1 MRARLIRNFLAW
13 CTLVAF
19 LCAMAAA
26 QNLTNGGVS
35 GTVTDPT
42 GAVIANATVTL
53 KNRAT
58 AATQSTHT
66 NSTGFYTFPFV
77 QPGDYAVTVSA
88 PGFQGISRNVTA
100 SLNTNTSANL
110 QLALISEQQTVE
122 VTGST
127 ATVETEDANLDTVFD
142 SRQVSLL
149 PNPGNDLSAVALSAP
164 GVVMNTTGGATFG
177 GGNYEFY
184 GLPSNSNVF
193 TYDGANANDPY
204 FQINNTGATNLT
216 LGLNDVQETSVV
228 TNGYSGQYGGL
239 AGADINYVS
248 KSGSNAFHGN
258 GIWWWNGRIMNANN
272 YFLNQTGSPRPF
284 VNANQYASS
293 IGGPIKKNKAFF
305 FFDYEGIRLLIPA
318 PLPVNVPTQAFQ
330 NAVIANLN
338 ANQQGVQVP
347 FFQGMFNAYNK
358 APGSSAAANVLAPG
372 LDPVT
377 GKVTANG
384 CDDLN
389 LSNPLFA
396 QFGQGGTP
404 CALNYTGAGS
414 ALTHDYLVVGRYDQN
429 IGNND
434 KLFVRVQHEAGLQA
448 TYIDPLTSAFNA
460 HSSQPEWQG
469 QFSETHTLG
478 TDKVNN
484 FVGYVQW
491 YSAQFTMVDQTAAN
505 AISPFTVLIND
516 GALFPINNLGSFFP
530 QGRNVTQYGIVD
542 DFSWVRGNH
551 NFKVGVNFRR
561 DDVSDH
567 NFGLITPL
575 VIPLTLNDFANG
587 TAGFAEQNF
596 AKNTNVPIA
605 LYQLGWYLSDE
616 WKASQNL
623 KLTLSM
629 RFDHLSN
636 PICRVNCFT
645 RLSAPFDQLDRN
657 APVNQA
663 ITAGVHTA
671 FPSVTSVV
679 YQPKIGFAWSP
690 FGARNTVIR
699 GGAGIFSDAI
709 PSLAIDQVLDNA
721 PNDPQF
727 QTGGLGISPAAGINS
742 DIGALAAANTSFV
755 NNFASGGAVNPFN
768 FFNGGAVR
776 VPRYYEWDLEV
787 QQALGWRTTFSAKYV
802 GNHGSYEELTNPALN
817 AYTPFSAANGLPLA
831 PFANLPVSNTPPDS
845 RFGVVA
851 QTQNV
856 GNSNYNGL
864 ILSLNHSFT
873 GGFQFQAGYTYSH
886 SLDDISNN
894 SLNPFGLTNQ
904 TNADIVFP
912 IDQTNIRKY
921 NYGNSD
927 YDVRHSFNMNY
938 VWSDA
943 FRHITSKGPNALVKG
958 WTFSGTIFAHGG
970 LPYSIFSSAMTAALH
985 SSNWGSSAAATGTSA
1000 LAVITGNT
1008 NFDCGPSAAQIVNGV
1023 HNACFSTANFADPS
1037 SATGFG
1043 NQSRNQFRG
1052 PSYVDT
1058 DFGVEKAFGMP
1069 KWESAQFSI
1078 GARFFNLFN
1087 HPNFAFPVTDVD
1099 NGQFGQILKTVSQ
1112 PTTIYGSGLGADAS
1126 PRVIEIQAKFTF

>member
-1 MRARLIRNFLAW
+1 MRARFMRKSAVLCVLLALLATIAW
-13 CTLVAF
+13 
-19 LCAMAAA
+19 A

-35 GTVTDPT
+35 GTITDPS
-42 GAVIANATVTL
+42 GAVIANATVSL
-53 KNRAT
+53 KNRGT
-58 AATQSTHT
+58 GATQTTHT
-66 NSTGFYTFPFV
+66 NSTGYYTFPFV
-77 QPGDYAVTVSA
+77 QPGEYAVTVSEQ
-88 PGFQGISRNVTA
+88 GFQSVSRNLTV
-100 SLNTNTSANL
+100 SLNSNTSANL
-110 QLALISEQQTVE
+110 QLALTSEQQTVE

-193 TYDGANANDPY
+193 TYDGANSNDPF

-258 GIWWWNGRIMNANN
+258 AIWWWNGRVMNANN
-272 YFLNQTGSPRPF
+272 YFLNQQGASRPF
-284 VNANQYASS
+284 VNANQYAGS
-293 IGGPIKKNKAFF
+293 IGGPIKKDKAFF

-318 PLPVNVPTQAFQ
+318 PLPVNVPTRAFE
-330 NAVIANLN
+330 NAVISNLN
-338 ANQQGVQVP
+338 ATGQGVQVP
-347 FFQGMFNAYNK
+347 FYNAMFGAYNN
-358 APGSSAAANVLAPG
+358 APGSNAAQNVLPKG
-372 LDPVT
+372 
-377 GKVTANG
+377 G
-384 CDDLN
+384 CDDVTRLAGVTFGA
-389 LSNPLFA
+389 SN
-396 QFGQGGTP
+396 P
-404 CALNYTGAGS
+404 CALTYTGATS
-414 ALTHDYLVVGRYDQN
+414 AGTHDYLVVGRYDQN
-429 IGNND
+429 LGNND
-434 KLFVRVQHEAGLQA
+434 KLFARVQHEAGLQA

-469 QFSETHTLG
+469 QLSETHTFG

-491 YSAQFTMVDQTAAN
+491 YSAQFTMVNQAAAN
-505 AISPFTVLIND
+505 VISPFTVFFND
-516 GALFPINNLGSFFP
+516 GSLFNINNLGSFFP

-575 VIPLTLNDFANG
+575 IVPITLGDFAAG

-596 AKNTNVPIA
+596 AKNTDVPIA
-605 LYQLGWYLSDE
+605 LYQLGWYVSDE
-616 WKASQNL
+616 WKATNNL

-636 PICRVNCFT
+636 PICQVNCFT
-645 RLSAPFDQLDRN
+645 RLTAPFDQLDRA

-663 ITAGVHTA
+663 ILTGVHTA

-679 YQPKIGFAWSP
+679 YQPKVGFAWSP

-727 QTGGLGISPAAGINS
+727 SVGGLGISPAAGVNS

-755 NNFASGGAVNPFN
+755 NNFASGGAVTPFN

-787 QQALGWRTTFSAKYV
+787 QQALGWRTTLSAKYV
-802 GNHGSYEELTNPALN
+802 GNHGSYEEMTNPALN
-817 AYTPFSAANGLPLA
+817 AYTPFSAANNLPLA
-831 PFANLPVSNTPPDS
+831 PFANLPVSNTAPDP
-845 RFGVVA
+845 RFGVVG
-851 QTQNV
+851 QIQNV

-864 ILSLNHSFT
+864 VLSLAHSFT

-894 SLNPFGLTNQ
+894 SLNPFGVNSQ

-943 FRHITSKGPNALVKG
+943 FRHLTSRGPNALIKG
-958 WTFSGTIFAHGG
+958 WTLSGTIFAHGG

-985 SSNWGSSAAATGTSA
+985 NSNWGSSAAATGTSA

-1008 NFDCGPSAAQIVNGV
+1008 SVDCGPSAAQIVNGT
-1023 HNACFSTANFADPS
+1023 HNACYSAANFADPS
-1037 SATGFG
+1037 SVTGFG
-1043 NQSRNQFRG
+1043 NQRRNQFRG
-1052 PSYVDT
+1052 PGYFDT
-1058 DFGVEKAFGMP
+1058 DFGVEKAFGLP

>member
-1 MRARLIRNFLAW
+1 MKLRLMHLAAW
-13 CTLVAF
+13 CALFALF
-19 LCAMAAA
+19 CAAAAA
-26 QNLTNGGVS
+26 QNLTNGAVT
-35 GTVTDPT
+35 GTITDPS
-42 GAVIANATVTL
+42 GAVVANANVTL
-53 KNRAT
+53 KNRSTGAV
-58 AATQSTHT
+58 QSTHT
-66 NSTGFYTFPFV
+66 NSTGLYTFPFV
-77 QPGDYAVTVSA
+77 QPGEYSVAVSASGFQPVSRAVTVALNSSA
-88 PGFQGISRNVTA
+88 TANV
-100 SLNTNTSANL
+100 
-110 QLALISEQQTVE
+110 QVALSSEQQTIE

-127 ATVETEDANLDTVFD
+127 ATVETEDANVDTVFD
-142 SRQVSLL
+142 ARQVSLL
-149 PNPGNDLSAVALSAP
+149 PNPGNDLSAVALSSP

-239 AGADINYVS
+239 AGADINYIS

-258 GIWWWNGRIMNANN
+258 AIWWWNGRTLNANN
-272 YFLNQTGSPRPF
+272 YFLNQQGAQRPF
-284 VNANQYASS
+284 VNANQYAGS
-293 IGGPIKKNKAFF
+293 IGGPIKKDKAFF

-318 PLPVNVPTQAFQ
+318 PLPVNVPTQAFE

-338 ANQQGVQVP
+338 TNGQGVQVP
-347 FFQGMFNAYNK
+347 FYNAMFGAYNN
-358 APGSSAAANVLAPG
+358 APGSRGAQNVLPNG
-372 LDPVT
+372 
-377 GKVTANG
+377 G
-384 CDDLN
+384 CDDVSKLAGISFGS
-389 LSNPLFA
+389 SN
-396 QFGQGGTP
+396 P
-404 CALNYTGAGS
+404 CALNYTGATS

-469 QFSETHTLG
+469 QFSETHTFG
-478 TDKVNN
+478 NNKVNN
-484 FVGYVQW
+484 FVASQQW
-491 YSAQFTMVDQTAAN
+491 YSAQFTMVSQSAAN

-530 QGRNVTQYGIVD
+530 QGRNVTQYGITD

-551 NFKVGVNFRR
+551 DFKVGVNFRR

-575 VIPLTLNDFANG
+575 VVPLSLGDFANG

-605 LYQLGWYLSDE
+605 LYQLGWYISDE

-636 PICRVNCFT
+636 PICRINCFT
-645 RLSAPFDQLDRN
+645 RLSAPFSQLN
-657 APVNQA
+657 TAAPVNQA
-663 ITAGVHTA
+663 IQTGVHTA

-727 QTGGLGISPAAGINS
+727 STGGFALSPAAGVNS
-742 DIGALAAANTSFV
+742 DIGQLAAANTSFV
-755 NNFASGGAVNPFN
+755 NNFASGAAVPAFN

-787 QQALGWRTTFSAKYV
+787 QQAVGWHSTISAKYV

-817 AYTPFSAANGLPLA
+817 AFAPSITNSSGQQVQLFPFG
-831 PFANLPVSNTPPDS
+831 NLPATAPDP

-851 QTQNV
+851 QTQNI

-864 ILSLNHSFT
+864 VLSATHSFT

-894 SLNPFGLTNQ
+894 SLNPFGLNNQ
-904 TNADIVFP
+904 TNVDIVFP
-912 IDQTNIRKY
+912 IDQNNIRKY

-943 FRHITSKGPNALVKG
+943 LRHITSKGPNALVKG

-970 LPYSIFSSAMTAALH
+970 LPYSIFSSALTADLH
-985 SSNWGSSAAATGTSA
+985 NSQWGSSAAATGTSA
-1000 LAVITGNT
+1000 LAVITGNQ
-1008 NFDCGPSAAQIVNGV
+1008 NPDCGSSAAQIVNGV
-1023 HNACFSTANFADPS
+1023 HNACYSAANFADPGVS
-1037 SATGFG
+1037 TDFG
-1043 NQSRNQFRG
+1043 NQRRNQYRG
-1052 PSYVDT
+1052 PNYVDT
-1058 DFGVEKAFGMP
+1058 DFGVEKAFGIP

-1087 HPNFAFPVTDVD
+1087 HPNFAFPVTDI
-1099 NGQFGQILKTVSQ
+1099 NNPQFGQILKTVSQ

-1126 PRVIEIQAKFTF
+1126 PRVIEIQAKISF

>member
-1 MRARLIRNFLAW
+1 MRARFMRKSAVLCVLLALLATIAW
-13 CTLVAF
+13 
-19 LCAMAAA
+19 A

-35 GTVTDPT
+35 GTITDPS
-42 GAVIANATVTL
+42 GAVIANATVSL
-53 KNRAT
+53 KNRGT
-58 AATQSTHT
+58 GATQTTHT
-66 NSTGFYTFPFV
+66 NSTGYYTFPFV
-77 QPGDYAVTVSA
+77 QPGEYAVTVSEQ
-88 PGFQGISRNVTA
+88 GFQSVSRNLTV
-100 SLNTNTSANL
+100 SLNSNTSASL
-110 QLALISEQQTVE
+110 QLALTSEQQTVE

-193 TYDGANANDPY
+193 TYDGANSNDPF

-258 GIWWWNGRIMNANN
+258 AIWWWNGRVMNANN
-272 YFLNQTGSPRPF
+272 YFLNQQGASRPF
-284 VNANQYASS
+284 VNANQYAGS
-293 IGGPIKKNKAFF
+293 IGGPIKKDKAFF

-318 PLPVNVPTQAFQ
+318 PLPVNVPTRAFE
-330 NAVIANLN
+330 NAVISNLN
-338 ANQQGVQVP
+338 ATQQGVQVP
-347 FFQGMFNAYNK
+347 FYNAMFGAYNN
-358 APGSSAAANVLAPG
+358 APGSNAAQNVLPNGGCNDVAKLAG
-372 LDPVT
+372 VT
-377 GKVTANG
+377 FGA
-384 CDDLN
+384 
-389 LSNPLFA
+389 SN
-396 QFGQGGTP
+396 P
-404 CALNYTGAGS
+404 CALTYTGATS
-414 ALTHDYLVVGRYDQN
+414 AGTHDYLVVGRYDQN
-429 IGNND
+429 LGNND
-434 KLFVRVQHEAGLQA
+434 KLFARVQHEAGLQA

-469 QFSETHTLG
+469 QLSETHTFG

-491 YSAQFTMVDQTAAN
+491 YSAQFTMVNQAAAN
-505 AISPFTVLIND
+505 VISPFTVFFND
-516 GALFPINNLGSFFP
+516 GSLFNINNLGSFFP

-575 VIPLTLNDFANG
+575 IVPITLGDFAAG

-596 AKNTNVPIA
+596 AKNTDVPIA
-605 LYQLGWYLSDE
+605 LYQLGWYVSDE
-616 WKASQNL
+616 WKATNNL

-636 PICRVNCFT
+636 PICQVNCFT
-645 RLSAPFDQLDRN
+645 RLTAPFDQLDRA

-663 ITAGVHTA
+663 ILTGVHTA

-679 YQPKIGFAWSP
+679 YQPKVGFAWSP

-727 QTGGLGISPAAGINS
+727 SVGGLGISPAAGVNS

-755 NNFASGGAVNPFN
+755 NNFASGGAVTPFN

-787 QQALGWRTTFSAKYV
+787 QQALGWRTTLSAKYV
-802 GNHGSYEELTNPALN
+802 GNHGSYEEMTNPALN
-817 AYTPFSAANGLPLA
+817 AYTPFSAANNLPLA
-831 PFANLPVSNTPPDS
+831 PFANLPVSNTAPDP
-845 RFGVVA
+845 RFGVVG
-851 QTQNV
+851 QIQNV

-864 ILSLNHSFT
+864 VLSLAHSFT

-894 SLNPFGLTNQ
+894 SLNPFGVNSQ

-943 FRHITSKGPNALVKG
+943 FRHLTSRGPNALIKG
-958 WTFSGTIFAHGG
+958 WTLSGTIFAHGG

-985 SSNWGSSAAATGTSA
+985 NSNWGSSAAATGTSA

-1008 NFDCGPSAAQIVNGV
+1008 SVDCGPSAAQIVNGT
-1023 HNACFSTANFADPS
+1023 HNACYSAANFADPS
-1037 SATGFG
+1037 SVTGFG
-1043 NQSRNQFRG
+1043 NQRRNQFRG
-1052 PSYVDT
+1052 PGYFDT
-1058 DFGVEKAFGMP
+1058 DFGVEKAFGLP

>member
-1 MRARLIRNFLAW
+1 MKLRLMHLAAW
-13 CTLVAF
+13 CGLLALF
-19 LCAMAAA
+19 CAAAAA
-26 QNLTNGGVS
+26 QNLT
-35 GTVTDPT
+35 T
-42 GAVIANATVTL
+42 GAVTGTITDPSGAVVANANVTL
-53 KNRAT
+53 KNRSTGAV
-58 AATQSTHT
+58 QSSHT
-66 NSTGFYTFPFV
+66 NSTGLYTFPFV
-77 QPGDYAVTVSA
+77 QPGEYSVAVSASGFQPVSRAVTVALNSSA
-88 PGFQGISRNVTA
+88 TANV
-100 SLNTNTSANL
+100 
-110 QLALISEQQTVE
+110 QVALSSQQQTIE
-122 VTGST
+122 VTGTT
-127 ATVETEDANLDTVFD
+127 AAIETEDANVDTVFD

-239 AGADINYVS
+239 AGADINYIS

-258 GIWWWNGRIMNANN
+258 AIWWWNGRIMNANN
-272 YFLNQTGSPRPF
+272 YFLNQQGAQRPF
-284 VNANQYASS
+284 VNANQYAGS
-293 IGGPIKKNKAFF
+293 IGGPIKKDKAFF

-318 PLPVNVPTQAFQ
+318 PLPVNVPTQAFE
-330 NAVIANLN
+330 NAVISNLN
-338 ANQQGVQVP
+338 TNGQGVQVP
-347 FFQGMFNAYNK
+347 FYNAMFGAYNN
-358 APGSSAAANVLAPG
+358 APGSRGAQNVLPNG
-372 LDPVT
+372 
-377 GKVTANG
+377 G
-384 CDDLN
+384 CDDVSKLAGVN
-389 LSNPLFA
+389 FGASN
-396 QFGQGGTP
+396 P
-404 CALNYTGAGS
+404 CALNYTGATS

-469 QFSETHTLG
+469 QFSETHTFG
-478 TDKVNN
+478 NNKVNN
-484 FVGYVQW
+484 FVASQQW
-491 YSAQFTMVDQTAAN
+491 YSAQFTMVSQSAAN

-530 QGRNVTQYGIVD
+530 QGRNVTQYGITD

-551 NFKVGVNFRR
+551 DFKVGVNFRR

-575 VIPLTLNDFANG
+575 VVPLTLGDFANG

-605 LYQLGWYLSDE
+605 LYQLGWYISDE

-636 PICRVNCFT
+636 PICQVNCFT
-645 RLSAPFDQLDRN
+645 RLSAPFSQLN
-657 APVNQA
+657 TAAPVNQA
-663 ITAGVHTA
+663 IQTGVHTA

-727 QTGGLGISPAAGINS
+727 STGGFALSPAAGVNS
-742 DIGALAAANTSFV
+742 DIGQLAAANTSFV
-755 NNFASGGAVNPFN
+755 NNFASGAAVPAFN

-787 QQALGWRTTFSAKYV
+787 QQAVGWHSTISAKYV

-817 AYTPFSAANGLPLA
+817 AFAPSITNSSGQQVQLFPFG
-831 PFANLPVSNTPPDS
+831 NLPATAPDP

-851 QTQNV
+851 QTQNI

-864 ILSLNHSFT
+864 VLSVTHSFT

-894 SLNPFGLTNQ
+894 SLNPFGLNNQ

-970 LPYSIFSSAMTAALH
+970 LPYSIFSSALTADLH
-985 SSNWGSSAAATGTSA
+985 NSQWGSSAAATGTSA
-1000 LAVITGNT
+1000 LAVLTGNQ
-1008 NFDCGPSAAQIVNGV
+1008 NPDCGPSAAQIVNGV
-1023 HNACFSTANFADPS
+1023 HNACYSAANFANPGVSTD
-1037 SATGFG
+1037 FG
-1043 NQSRNQFRG
+1043 NQRRNQFRG

-1058 DFGVEKAFGMP
+1058 DFGVEKAFGIP

-1087 HPNFAFPVTDVD
+1087 HPNFAFPVTDV
-1099 NGQFGQILKTVSQ
+1099 NNPQFGQILKTVSQ

-1126 PRVIEIQAKFTF
+1126 PRVIEIQAKISF

>member
-1 MRARLIRNFLAW
+1 MRARFMRKSAVLCVLLALLATIAW
-13 CTLVAF
+13 
-19 LCAMAAA
+19 A

-35 GTVTDPT
+35 GTITDPS
-42 GAVIANATVTL
+42 GAVIANATVSL
-53 KNRAT
+53 KNRGT
-58 AATQSTHT
+58 GATQTTHT
-66 NSTGFYTFPFV
+66 NSTGYYTFPFV
-77 QPGDYAVTVSA
+77 QPGEYAVTVSEQ
-88 PGFQGISRNVTA
+88 GFQSVSRNLTV
-100 SLNTNTSANL
+100 SLNSNTSASL
-110 QLALISEQQTVE
+110 QLALTSEQQTVE

-193 TYDGANANDPY
+193 TYDGANSNDPF

-258 GIWWWNGRIMNANN
+258 AIWWWNGRVMNANN
-272 YFLNQTGSPRPF
+272 YFLNQQGASRPF
-284 VNANQYASS
+284 VNANQYAGS
-293 IGGPIKKNKAFF
+293 IGGPIKKDKAFF

-318 PLPVNVPTQAFQ
+318 PLPVNVPTRAFE
-330 NAVIANLN
+330 NAVISNLN
-338 ANQQGVQVP
+338 ATQQGVQVP
-347 FFQGMFNAYNK
+347 FYNAMFGAYNN
-358 APGSSAAANVLAPG
+358 APGSNAAQNVLPKG
-372 LDPVT
+372 
-377 GKVTANG
+377 G
-384 CDDLN
+384 CDDVTRLAGVTFGA
-389 LSNPLFA
+389 SN
-396 QFGQGGTP
+396 P
-404 CALNYTGAGS
+404 CALTYTGATS
-414 ALTHDYLVVGRYDQN
+414 AGTHDYLVVGRYDQN
-429 IGNND
+429 LGNND
-434 KLFVRVQHEAGLQA
+434 KLFARVQHEAGLQA

-469 QFSETHTLG
+469 QLSETHTFG

-491 YSAQFTMVDQTAAN
+491 YSAQFTMVNQAAAN
-505 AISPFTVLIND
+505 VISPFTVFFND
-516 GALFPINNLGSFFP
+516 GSLFNINNLGSFFP

-575 VIPLTLNDFANG
+575 IVPITLGDFAAG

-596 AKNTNVPIA
+596 AKNTDVPIA
-605 LYQLGWYLSDE
+605 LYQLGWYVSDE
-616 WKASQNL
+616 WKATNNL

-636 PICRVNCFT
+636 PICQVNCFT
-645 RLSAPFDQLDRN
+645 RLTAPFDQLDRA

-663 ITAGVHTA
+663 ILTGVHTA

-679 YQPKIGFAWSP
+679 YQPKVGFAWSP

-727 QTGGLGISPAAGINS
+727 SVGGLGISPAAGVNS

-755 NNFASGGAVNPFN
+755 NNFASGGAVTPFN

-787 QQALGWRTTFSAKYV
+787 QQALGWRTTLSAKYV
-802 GNHGSYEELTNPALN
+802 GNHGSYEEMTNPALN
-817 AYTPFSAANGLPLA
+817 AYTPFSAANNLPLA
-831 PFANLPVSNTPPDS
+831 PFANLPVSNTAPDP
-845 RFGVVA
+845 RFGVVG
-851 QTQNV
+851 QIQNV

-864 ILSLNHSFT
+864 VLSLAHSFT

-894 SLNPFGLTNQ
+894 SLNPFGVNSQ

-943 FRHITSKGPNALVKG
+943 FRHLTSRGPNALIKG
-958 WTFSGTIFAHGG
+958 WTLSGTIFAHGG

-985 SSNWGSSAAATGTSA
+985 NSNWGSSAAATGTSA

-1008 NFDCGPSAAQIVNGV
+1008 SVDCGPSAAQIVNGT
-1023 HNACFSTANFADPS
+1023 HNACYSAANFADPS
-1037 SATGFG
+1037 SVTGFG
-1043 NQSRNQFRG
+1043 NQRRNQFRG
-1052 PSYVDT
+1052 PGYFDT
-1058 DFGVEKAFGMP
+1058 DFGVEKAFGLP